1 MRMKTT
7 TRVCAAM
14 MAMAIGSSCAQKVE
28 KSVGKDETPPKVA
41 KPTQAPSVKSS
52 SAPEV
57 KPVEVE
63 TSKVKPAP
71 AKEKPAFKAVE
82 NPLEHYTAMLKGLQE
97 ELSRAVPAVDE
108 QKKAAFLEACEAK
121 KKAEAQL
128 KTAQNAFGKI
138 NKARGLVGHAKG
150 HWIGSA
156 ERAIAAAQAK
166 LKAAK
171 TDAERDAAKKELAGG
186 EKWKA
191 GGVKALK
198 ERQALLD
205 KALLEEPKLK
215 KDLEAAK
222 EALALAQAGPLKAL
236 AALNLGVFLSSDDLD
251 AKLAKYVVLLE
262 ATPKGLAEYAQQ
274 GEEQGALI
282 EQMLA
287 DTALLKQMV
296 MADGAK
302 SNKYG
307 PAMKIYTDIQ
317 NASAKAGGGVLQ
329 RLALAISLEHAVPLG
344 QRNAQI
350 RTDAP
355 KTVDP
360 VKRYLHYKKAYLGGE
375 LDPAFENQSVW
386 DLRMVVDGSEP
397 DETLAWGR
405 EMLRNYRPDH
415 ITNTDYRWRYV
426 GAVKTDIPYTRAY
439 RTTDKDV
446 PELQFFQNI
455 LMNGGICGRR
465 AFFGRFML
473 RAFGIPTAARPSPG
487 HGALAHWTPKG
498 WVVCLGGG
506 WGAGNTR
513 TRYGKDLDFLAS
525 TQARD
530 AGEKFLQVK
539 RAQWIGDVLGEKRTF
554 GLHAGALAFWNGVAL
569 YVQKAIIEEAK
580 AVALAA
586 VGTDIGEANESKVKE
601 KIKVATMTDED
612 RRILVGNDGVIAVPA
627 SACSRPTNNT
637 RKIKFMPSNLGG
649 FQLHYGRLGGN
660 EEFEYTFD
668 APKAG
673 RYALAARIVTPS
685 RKQHLFVAANGA
697 KKPIDIALPNTVG
710 MWDTTEP
717 VTVTLVKGRN
727 VLKFSRAHQGLKG
740 LTIRDF
746 TLTPV
751 K

>member
-7 TRVCAAM
+7 TRVCAAL
-14 MAMAIGSSCAQKVE
+14 MAMAIQLSCTQKRE
-28 KSVGKDETPPKVA
+28 KSVARDETPPMVA
-41 KPTQAPSVKSS
+41 KPTQAPSMESS
-52 SAPEV
+52 PAPEGR
-57 KPVEVE
+57 PAEVE
-63 TSKVKPAP
+63 TSRAKPAP
-71 AKEKPAFKAVE
+71 VEEKPAFKAVE
-82 NPLEHYTAMLKGLQE
+82 NPLEHYTAMLEGLQE

-108 QKKAAFLEACEAK
+108 QKRAAFREACEAK

-128 KTAQNAFGKI
+128 AAAKNAFGKI

-156 ERAIAAAQAK
+156 ERAIAAAKAK

-186 EKWKA
+186 EKWKE

-198 ERQALLD
+198 ERQAMLD

-215 KDLEAAK
+215 KNLEAAK
-222 EALALAQAGPLKAL
+222 EALAQAEARPLKAL
-236 AALNLGVFLSSDDLD
+236 AALGLGVFLSSDTLD
-251 AKLAKYVVLLE
+251 DKLAKYVVLLE

-282 EQMLA
+282 EQMLS

-296 MADGAK
+296 VADGAK
-302 SNKYG
+302 GNKYG
-307 PAMKIYTDIQ
+307 PAIKIYTDIQ
-317 NASAKAGGGVLQ
+317 KASAKAGGGVLQ

-360 VKRYLHYKKAYLGGE
+360 VKRYLHYEKAYLAGE
-375 LDPAFENQSVW
+375 LDPAFKDHSVW

-415 ITNTDYRWRYV
+415 ITNPDYRWRYV

-439 RTTDKDV
+439 RTTDKDI

-473 RAFGIPTAARPSPG
+473 RSFGIPTTARPSPG

-506 WGAGNTR
+506 WGAGNTK

-530 AGEKFLQVK
+530 AGGKFLQVK

-554 GLHAGALAFWNGVAL
+554 GLHAGAPAFWNGVAL
-569 YVQKAIIEEAK
+569 YVQQAIIAEAK

-601 KIKVATMTDED
+601 KIEAATVAKADKK
-612 RRILVGNDGVIAVPA
+612 IVVGPDGTITIPA
-627 SACSRPTNNT
+627 AATSKPTNNT
-637 RKIKFMPSNLGG
+637 GKIKFMPCNLGG
-649 FQLHYGRLGGN
+649 FQLHYGRLGGH

-668 APKAG
+668 APSAG
-673 RYALAARIVTPS
+673 KYALTARIVTPS

-697 KKPIDIALPNTVG
+697 KEPVDIALPNTVG
-710 MWDTTEP
+710 MWDTIEP
-717 VTVTLVKGRN
+717 VTVTLLMGRN
-727 VLKFSRAHQGLKG
+727 VLRFSRAHQGLKG
-740 LTIRDF
+740 LTIKDF
-746 TLTPV
+746 TLTPLR
-751 K
+751 